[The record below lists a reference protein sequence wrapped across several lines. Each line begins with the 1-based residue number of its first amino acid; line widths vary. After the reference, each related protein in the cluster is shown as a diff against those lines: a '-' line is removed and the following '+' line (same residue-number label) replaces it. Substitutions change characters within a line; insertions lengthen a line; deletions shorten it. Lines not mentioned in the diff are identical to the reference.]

1 MWMKRQ
7 FTHVT
12 FIILRPRGLFGAHD
26 RVIIPRLLRQLE
38 ADRGVLR
45 LPRGGEA
52 LLDLTWVGNVVHAM
66 RLATD
71 TPGLIS
77 GEAFN
82 ITNHEPQRLAMSCR
96 SGIGWR
102 RCPGRCSRSWRR
114 VWKSTGISPAR
125 NRA

>member
-1 MWMKRQ
+1 YRAARFACHYASSKYAAEQAIQAAARQ

-52 LLDLTWVGNVVHAM
+52 MVDMTYHENAVHAM
-66 RLATD
+66 WLASSSACD
-71 TPGLIS
+71 ALPS
-77 GEAFN
+77 GRAYN
-82 ITNHEPQRLAMSCR
+82 ITNGEARPLKSIVQKLIDELGMS
-96 SGIGWR
+96 
-102 RCPGRCSRSWRR
+102 
-114 VWKSTGISPAR
+114 
-125 NRA
+125 